1 MSSIQRVT
9 GNSNGT
15 IQAFRGV
22 AVRSALEEP
31 PHVTKSTFK
40 DDDSK
45 MKSSRF
51 ERKINKKFED
61 TLT

>member
-45 MKSSRF
+45 MKVFLFAKNSARSA
-51 ERKINKKFED
+51 I
-61 TLT
+61 LC

>member
-31 PHVTKSTFK
+31 VTKSSFK